1 METNITTYKSD
12 LFGQIRTAT
21 DQNGNPLFC
30 YKDVINCLGLSEN
43 RHLKK
48 KLNQRGVTTNHT
60 PTYNQHGAVVDQQ
73 MTFINEPNLYRLI
86 FQSRKATAEQFQ
98 NWVFEEVLPSI
109 RKTGGYNYEKEIKQL
124 QQENQNLQIKLDTI
138 EKRITNHKH
147 NGHLT
152 STTKLAKM
160 YGIEIGE
167 LIKQL
172 DREDFIIYWA
182 NMMVITPMSE
192 NNEYAE
198 YVTWYKGNRK
208 IEYVGWTDKG
218 ICAIVQELKLSESK
232 PNPK

>member
-1 METNITTYKSD
+1 MESIIKTYKSD

-21 DQNGNPLFC
+21 DQKGNPLFC
-30 YKDVINCLGLSEN
+30 LSDVSKSLGINNPRQAVKRLS
-43 RHLKK
+43 K
-48 KLNQRGVTTNHT
+48 RGVITTDT
-60 PTYNQHGAVVDQQ
+60 PTYNQHGAVVNQQ

-109 RKTGGYNYEKEIKQL
+109 RKTGGYTYEKEIKQL
-124 QQENQNLQIKLDTI
+124 QQQNHDLQMKLDTI

-160 YGIEIGE
+160 CGIEVGE
-167 LIKQL
+167 LIEML
-172 DREDFIIYWA
+172 DSKAFIIYWA
-182 NMMVITPMSE
+182 NMMILTPMSE

-198 YVTWYKGNRK
+198 YVTWWKGNRK

-218 ICAIVQELKLSESK
+218 ISAIVQELGINEIQK
-232 PNPK
+232 

>member
-1 METNITTYKSD
+1 METNIKTYKSE

-48 KLNQRGVTTNHT
+48 KLNQRGVTINHT
-60 PTYNQHGAVVDQQ
+60 PTLNQYGAVVDQQ

-98 NWVFEEVLPSI
+98 NWVFEDVLPSI

-124 QQENQNLQIKLDTI
+124 QQENHDLHKKVDLI

-147 NGHLT
+147 NVHLT
-152 STTKLAKM
+152 STTKLANM
-160 YGIEIGE
+160 LGINEVGE
-167 LIKQL
+167 LIESL
-172 DREDFIIYWA
+172 DAKDFIIYFA
-182 NMMVITPMSE
+182 NMMIITPKSE

-198 YVTWYKGNRK
+198 YVTWWKGNRK

-218 ICAIVQELKLSESK
+218 ISAIVQELGYNEIQM
-232 PNPK
+232 